1 MNRYVKNI
9 IKIVYHKMN
18 NIYTGKKIINLIFLF
33 RTLNRK
39 YKSPKIAGTY
49 LIKNIK
55 NLYYTNPKE
64 PKGKQ
69 IKNLM
74 KNIKIIIPNKGF
86 IYSIDELKNL
96 SKTGSTIDN
105 ITIDYSYILNYSVK
119 DYKKYFKNTN
129 IINSEYINNEVELLN
144 GIEILINRE
153 VIELEKSNR
162 TDKKKYIKYLENI
175 KTNKAN
181 TFEEGLQ
188 RILFINQ
195 ILWQTG
201 HGLNG
206 LGRLDKI
213 LNNLYY
219 SDLEK
224 NIISKNDAYKMI
236 KSFIKTIHK
245 YYWFKSSALMGDTGQ
260 IIILGGTDLDENGN
274 EYYFYND
281 LTYLFIKAICELQ
294 IPDPK
299 ILLRVNEDTPRDL
312 LKESLKTMN
321 TGVGSPLIS
330 NDKEVIR
337 KMVNFGYDKA
347 DAYNYVVSACWEP
360 AALGKGLEQNNINF
374 ISFLKPLNRIF
385 DTLSNDELNNIKNFN
400 DLISLYKEYLKEN
413 VEEIIEFLDN
423 IIWDE
428 DPLLS
433 LFIDNCNKKQI
444 DISKGGAKYNH
455 YGITTVSLANTVNSL
470 INLKKLVFENKKY
483 DLVQLNNIRKNNF
496 ENKNKLI
503 TELKNLN
510 PHFGEDNKEVINLT
524 NLIINYLSKLLNKT
538 NKLGGKIKFGLSAPS
553 YISAGEEINAS
564 FDGRL
569 NYEPF
574 TTHISS
580 DSNNDYTSIM
590 RFASQLDY
598 NDNRFNGNVVD
609 LMATPSFIKDN
620 FEKFTDFLD
629 LSIKLGFFQMQMN
642 VTDSKTLIN
651 AKANPDLYPNLIVRV
666 WGFSAYFNDLPLNY
680 KNLLIKRA
688 LKNEGKLNV

>member
-9 IKIVYHKMN
+9 AKVVYHKLN
-18 NIYTGKKIINLIFLF
+18 NTYTGKKIINLIFLF

-49 LIKNIK
+49 LIKNIR
-55 NLYYTNPKE
+55 NVYYSNSKE

-69 IKNLM
+69 IKKLM
-74 KNIKIIIPNKGF
+74 ENIKITIPNKGF

-96 SKTGSTIDN
+96 SKNGSTIDN
-105 ITIDYSYILNYSVK
+105 ITIDYELILNYSIK
-119 DYKKYFKNTN
+119 DYKKYFNNTD
-129 IINSEYINNEVELLN
+129 IINSEYINNEIELLN
-144 GIEILINRE
+144 SIEILINRE
-153 VIELEKSNR
+153 VNEIKKSNR
-162 TDKKKYIKYLENI
+162 TDKNKYIKYLENI
-175 KTNKAN
+175 KTDKAN
-181 TFEEGLQ
+181 NFEEGLQ

-224 NIISKNDAYKMI
+224 NIISKKDAYKII
-236 KSFIKTIHK
+236 KNFIKTLHE

-260 IIILGGTDLDENGN
+260 IIILGGTDIDENGN

-299 ILLRVNEDTPRDL
+299 ILLRVNEDTPRNL
-312 LKESLKTMN
+312 LQESIKTMN

-330 NDKEVIR
+330 NDKEVIS
-337 KMVNFGYDKA
+337 KMINFGYDSK

-360 AALGKGLEQNNINF
+360 AALGKGIEQNNINF

-385 DTLSNDELNNIKNFN
+385 DTLSNEELNKIKNFN
-400 DLISLYKEYLKEN
+400 DLISLYKKYLKED
-413 VEEIIEFLDN
+413 VKEIIEFLDN
-423 IIWDE
+423 ITWDE

-433 LFIDNCNKKQI
+433 LFIDNCNKKQL

-483 DLVQLNNIRKNNF
+483 NLVQINNIRKNNF
-496 ENKNKLI
+496 ENEKNLI
-503 TELKNLN
+503 TELKNVN
-510 PHFGEDNKEVINLT
+510 PHFGEDNEEVINLT

-574 TTHISS
+574 STHISS

-590 RFASQLDY
+590 RFASQINY

-609 LMATPSFIKDN
+609 LMATPNFIKDN

-642 VTDSKTLIN
+642 VTDSKTLID

-680 KNLLIKRA
+680 KDLLIKRA
-688 LKNEGKLNV
+688 LKNEGKINI